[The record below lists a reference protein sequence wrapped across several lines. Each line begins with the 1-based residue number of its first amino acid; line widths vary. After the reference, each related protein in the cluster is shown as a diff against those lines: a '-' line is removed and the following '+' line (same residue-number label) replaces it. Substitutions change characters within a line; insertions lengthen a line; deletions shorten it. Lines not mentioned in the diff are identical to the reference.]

1 MLYTDFSV
9 DSLDDRSA
17 GMSLYELNN
26 MVRSLID
33 SSFSGL
39 YWVRAEL
46 SEVRQN
52 RGHCYLEF
60 VQKSP
65 SGDGLIAKA
74 RGQIWA
80 SRWLLLREAFMRV
93 SGQPLSA
100 GMNVLVQVQVQFHEL
115 YGFSLNVLDIDPSYT
130 LGDIARKRRA
140 ILKQLEEEGILTMN
154 KELTVPR
161 VIRRIAVISSATAAG
176 YGDFMSQMHN
186 APCPEAYE
194 IKLFEAS
201 MQGSAVEDSII
212 SALNAIALDDDPW
225 DVVVILRG
233 GGATSDLTAFDS
245 LNLAENVAQFPL
257 PVITGIGHE
266 RDDTVI
272 DMIANTRVKT
282 PTAAAEF
289 IIHIQETELH
299 LLDSLAE
306 KLVGTVTSRMKYEQE
321 RLRAL
326 ISPMAPLCN
335 LFYTREKARLDRMTQ
350 HIVRASLQMLASAE
364 ATLAGVRPRLKQGA
378 GRKLDAENHR
388 LQLFEQKISDA
399 SPERLLRL
407 GYSITLVDGHA
418 VRDASEL
425 APGQIITTVLASGTA
440 VSQIQHIEAGG
451 EKSDDAD
458 S

>member
-1 MLYTDFSV
+1 MFDSDFSV
-9 DSLDDRSA
+9 DSYAGDSA
-17 GMSLYELNN
+17 GMTLYELNN

-33 SSFSGL
+33 SSFTRL

-80 SRWLLLREAFMRV
+80 LRWLMLREAFMRI
-93 SGQPLSA
+93 SGQSLSS

-115 YGFSLNVLDIDPSYT
+115 YGYSLNVLDIDPSYT

-154 KELTVPR
+154 KELPVPR
-161 VIRRIAVISSATAAG
+161 ISSSTAAG
-176 YGDFMSQMHN
+176 YGDFMSQIRN

-201 MQGSAVEDSII
+201 MQGGAVEDSII
-212 SALNAIALDDDPW
+212 SALNAVALDPMPW

-233 GGATSDLTAFDS
+233 GGAASDLTAFDS

-272 DMIANTRVKT
+272 DLIANTRVKT

-289 IIHIQETELH
+289 LIHIQENELN
-299 LLDSLAE
+299 LLTALSDKLA
-306 KLVGTVTSRMKYEQE
+306 VTVSARMKYENE

-335 LFYTREKARLDRMTQ
+335 LFYTREKARLERLAQ
-350 HIVRASLQMLASAE
+350 RIVRSSVQTLASAE
-364 ATLAGVRPRLKQGA
+364 AVLTAVAPRLKQA
-378 GRKLDAENHR
+378 TGRMLDTEDHK
-388 LQLFEQKISDA
+388 LQLAEQKISDA

-418 VRDASEL
+418 VRSASEL
-425 APGQIITTVLASGTA
+425 RPGQVITTVLASGT
-440 VSQIQHIEAGG
+440 VESEIRNI
-451 EKSDDAD
+451 DAD
-458 S
+458 SKISDDL

>member
-1 MLYTDFSV
+1 MFDADFSV
-9 DSLDDRSA
+9 DSYAGDSA
-17 GMSLYELNN
+17 GMTLYELNN

-33 SSFSGL
+33 SSFTRL

-80 SRWLLLREAFMRV
+80 SRWLMLREAFMRI
-93 SGQPLSA
+93 SGQSLSS

-115 YGFSLNVLDIDPSYT
+115 YGYSLNVLDIDPSYT

-154 KELTVPR
+154 KELPVPR
-161 VIRRIAVISSATAAG
+161 VIRRIAVISSSTAAG
-176 YGDFMSQMHN
+176 YGDFMSQIRN

-201 MQGSAVEDSII
+201 MQGGAVEDSII
-212 SALNAIALDDDPW
+212 SALNAVALDPMPW

-233 GGATSDLTAFDS
+233 GGAASDLTAFDS

-272 DMIANTRVKT
+272 DLIANTRVKT

-289 IIHIQETELH
+289 LIHIQENELN
-299 LLDSLAE
+299 LLTSLSD
-306 KLVGTVTSRMKYEQE
+306 KLAVTVSARMKYENE

-335 LFYTREKARLDRMTQ
+335 LFYTREKARLERLAQ
-350 HIVRASLQMLASAE
+350 RIVRSSVQTLASAE
-364 ATLAGVRPRLKQGA
+364 AVLTAVVPRLKQA
-378 GRKLDAENHR
+378 TGRMLDTEDHK
-388 LQLFEQKISDA
+388 LQLAEQKISDA

-418 VRDASEL
+418 VRSASGL
-425 APGQIITTVLASGTA
+425 RPGQVITTVLASGT
-440 VSQIQHIEAGG
+440 VESEIRNI
-451 EKSDDAD
+451 DAD
-458 S
+458 SKISDDL